1 MDSSYAPDYF
11 LPIYLHHALEALQMA
26 YDIDPKEIVDFREL
40 VMTNTI
46 QVDTMYRLLIEK
58 GYFTEA
64 EFLEKM
70 KEVQT
75 LFMKGKNQPITN

>member
-1 MDSSYAPDYF
+1 
-11 LPIYLHHALEALQMA
+11 MA
-26 YDIDPKEIVDFREL
+26 HELDPKEIVDFREL

-64 EFLEKM
+64 EFLDKM

-75 LFMKGKNQPITN
+75 LFMKGKN

>member
-1 MDSSYAPDYF
+1 
-11 LPIYLHHALEALQMA
+11 MA
-26 YDIDPKEIVDFREL
+26 YEIDPKEIVDFREL

-58 GYFTEA
+58 KYFTEA
-64 EFLEKM
+64 EFLDKM
-70 KEVQT
+70 REVQT